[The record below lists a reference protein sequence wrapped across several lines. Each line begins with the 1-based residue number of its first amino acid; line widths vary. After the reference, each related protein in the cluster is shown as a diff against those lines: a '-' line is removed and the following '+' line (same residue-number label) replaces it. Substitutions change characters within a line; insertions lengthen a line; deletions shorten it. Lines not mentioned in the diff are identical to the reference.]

1 MKPSQFFRS
10 PSPSPSPSF
19 LMSPTLPGR
28 LSRRAAVVLMR
39 WLPLGLLAIAAMA
52 AGTANAAPGGDE
64 PPLPQPTRL
73 LQLPALHQQRLDNG
87 LDLVVVQRSELPLIS
102 LSLVVRAGAEADP
115 PGRPGVAAMTSQLW
129 PKGARRGGRAVTAP
143 ELARQAEAL
152 GGMLEARSSWGASLL
167 TMTVTTPRA
176 AEALGLMADVLRQ
189 PMLAADEL
197 ERARAQ
203 TLDALR
209 VTLGNPADVAALAL
223 RRSFWGDVPHGR
235 VAPPAAVQRLQRAD
249 LQAFQARWVR
259 PDRVALVLVGDLSA
273 EQGRDMAQRLLG
285 DWRAPAESAPELT
298 LPAPRPLADTLVL
311 IDLPG
316 SGQSS
321 VTVAAPFAASQQP
334 ERVAALVANAVLG
347 GGYSAR
353 LNQQVRIQ
361 RGLSY
366 GASSAV
372 ESFSGGGMLSAQAQ
386 TSHANAAQVL
396 QLLREQISAMATAP
410 PSAEEL
416 AARQAALI
424 GSFGRRL
431 ETTAGLSM
439 LLVGQI
445 TSGRPLAELSNHVGA
460 ILAVTPVQV
469 QSYARQHW
477 HGDALR
483 AVVVG
488 DLGAAGAELAALAP
502 KALRLTMA
510 ELDLEQSGLRKP
522 R

>member
-1 MKPSQFFRS
+1 MKPGQNLPSLS
-10 PSPSPSPSF
+10 PSLARRLGQLVATAS
-19 LMSPTLPGR
+19 TLWR
-28 LSRRAAVVLMR
+28 
-39 WLPLGLLAIAAMA
+39 PLGLLALAAMT
-52 AGTANAAPGGDE
+52 AGTAKAAPGVDE
-64 PPLPQPTRL
+64 PPLPQPTRV
-73 LQLPALHQQRLDNG
+73 LQLPALLQQRLDNG
-87 LDLVVVQRSELPLIS
+87 LDLVVVQRADLPLVT

-129 PKGARRGGRAVTAP
+129 SKGARRGGRAVPAP

-152 GGMLEARSSWGASLL
+152 GGMLESRSSWGASLL
-167 TMTVTTPRA
+167 TMTVTTSRA
-176 AEALGLMADVLRQ
+176 GEALGLMADVLRQ
-189 PMLAADEL
+189 PLLAADEL

-203 TLDALR
+203 TMDALR
-209 VTLGNPADVAALAL
+209 VTLGNPADVAALVL

-235 VAPPAAVQRLQRAD
+235 VAPPTAVQRLQRAD

-259 PDRVALVLVGDLSA
+259 PDRVSLVLVGDLSA

-285 DWRAPAESAPELT
+285 DWRAPAESAPEPT
-298 LPAPRPLADTLVL
+298 LAAPRPLTDALVL

-321 VTVAAPFAASQQP
+321 VAMAAPFASSQLP
-334 ERVAALVANAVLG
+334 ERMAALVANAVLG

-366 GASSAV
+366 GATSVA
-372 ESFSGGGMLSAQAQ
+372 ESFAGGGMLSAQAQ

-396 QLLREQISAMATAP
+396 ALLREQVSAMAAAP
-410 PSAEEL
+410 PSADEMV
-416 AARQAALI
+416 ARQATLI
-424 GSFGRRL
+424 GGFGRRL
-431 ETTAGLSM
+431 ETTAGLSA
-439 LLVGQI
+439 LLIGQI
-445 TSGRPLAELSNHVGA
+445 ISGRPLADLSSHVSQ
-460 ILAVTPVQV
+460 ILAVTPAQV
-469 QSYARQHW
+469 QAYARQHW
-477 HGDALR
+477 QTDALR

-502 KALRLTMA
+502 KALRLSMA
-510 ELDLEQSGLRKP
+510 ELDLEQTGLRKA

>member
-1 MKPSQFFRS
+1 MKPGRKS
-10 PSPSPSPSF
+10 P
-19 LMSPTLPGR
+19 LLQAA
-28 LSRRAAVVLMR
+28 LCRRAAAAAAVAL
-39 WLPLGLLAIAAMA
+39 WLSLGLLALVAGAAR
-52 AGTANAAPGGDE
+52 AAPGLDE
-64 PPLPQPTRL
+64 PPLPQPTRA
-73 LQLPALHQQRLDNG
+73 LQLPAIPQQRLDNG
-87 LDLVVVQRSELPLIS
+87 LDVVVVQRAELPLVT

-129 PKGARRGGRAVTAP
+129 PKGARRGGLAVPAP

-152 GGMLEARSSWGASLL
+152 GGTLEARSSWGASLL

-176 AEALGLMADVLRQ
+176 AEALGLMADVLRR
-189 PMLAADEL
+189 PLLAADEL

-209 VTLGNPADVAALAL
+209 VTLGNPGDVAALAL

-235 VAPPAAVQRLQRAD
+235 VATPAAVQRLQRAD

-259 PDRVALVLVGDLSA
+259 PDRVSLLLVGDLSA
-273 EQGRDMAQRLLG
+273 EQGRDLAQRLLG
-285 DWRAPAESAPELT
+285 DWRAPAEQAPEPT
-298 LPAPRPLADTLVL
+298 LAPPRPLADALVL

-321 VTVAAPFAASQQP
+321 VAVAAPFASSQQP
-334 ERVAALVANAVLG
+334 ERIAALVANAVLG

-366 GASSAV
+366 GATSVA
-372 ESFSGGGMLSAQAQ
+372 ESLADGGMLSAQAQ

-396 QLLREQISAMATAP
+396 QLLREQISAMAAAP
-410 PSAEEL
+410 PSADEL
-416 AARQAALI
+416 AARQATLI
-424 GSFGRRL
+424 GGFGRRL
-431 ETTAGLSM
+431 ETTAGLSA
-439 LLVGQI
+439 LLIGQI
-445 TSGRPLAELSNHVGA
+445 ISGRPLADLAQHVSA
-460 ILAVTPVQV
+460 ILAVTPAQV
-469 QSYARQHW
+469 QAYARQHW
-477 HGDALR
+477 QADDLR

-488 DLGAAGAELAALAP
+488 DLGAAGPGLAAPAP
-502 KALRLTMA
+502 KALRLNMV
-510 ELDLEQSGLRKP
+510 ELDLEQTGLRKA